1 MEKGTLRKN
10 ILLVDKNVGKFKN
23 MGEGKLEKWEGDPK
37 KADSYSRGNTV
48 HKIINLSIKF
58 CLY

>member
-23 MGEGKLEKWEGDPK
+23 MGEGKLEKAEGDPE
-37 KADSYSRGNTV
+37 KADSYNRGNTV
-48 HKIINLSIKF
+48 LRNLK
-58 CLY
+58 